1 MILEGGNIYNHSG
14 LSRNWLHQD
23 MLPGNVQMRRQVV
36 YNATGYHYQEGCQ
49 FILVDHGG
57 GCLIVNGDAYSLEA
71 GSCCLL
77 FVHHFYSIKPSQ
89 SVPLTLLSCLFSYST
104 YTFLTTISQFDFLSI
119 DVPSPPNFANF
130 SPQEMVHIQRI
141 VAALSKPGIGANGK
155 SIQLKY
161 HEGWEL
167 LKTKAYDAIP
177 HGLVRIRASRE
188 AFERSNEEE

>member
-104 YTFLTTISQFDFLSI
+104 YTFLTTIH
-119 DVPSPPNFANF
+119 N
-130 SPQEMVHIQRI
+130 
-141 VAALSKPGIGANGK
+141 
-155 SIQLKY
+155 
-161 HEGWEL
+161 
-167 LKTKAYDAIP
+167 
-177 HGLVRIRASRE
+177 
-188 AFERSNEEE
+188 

>member
-89 SVPLTLLSCLFSYST
+89 SVPLTLLS
-104 YTFLTTISQFDFLSI
+104 I

-155 SIQLKY
+155 SIPFLLEWLTRLHRQIGLNKY
-161 HEGWEL
+161 HS
-167 LKTKAYDAIP
+167 T
-177 HGLVRIRASRE
+177 
-188 AFERSNEEE
+188 

>member
-1 MILEGGNIYNHSG
+1 MYRIFIVEDDAAIAGVIRRHLEG
-14 LSRNWLHQD
+14 
-23 MLPGNVQMRRQVV
+23 
-36 YNATGYHYQEGCQ
+36 
-49 FILVDHGG
+49 
-57 GCLIVNGDAYSLEA
+57 
-71 GSCCLL
+71 LL

-155 SIQLKY
+155 SIPFLLEWLTRLHRQIGLNKY
-161 HEGWEL
+161 HS
-167 LKTKAYDAIP
+167 T
-177 HGLVRIRASRE
+177 
-188 AFERSNEEE
+188 

>member
-104 YTFLTTISQFDFLSI
+104 YTFLTTISQFDCTYPADRCRTFQAGNWCQRKKHSL
-119 DVPSPPNFANF
+119 PAG
-130 SPQEMVHIQRI
+130 MVDQ
-141 VAALSKPGIGANGK
+141 
-155 SIQLKY
+155 
-161 HEGWEL
+161 
-167 LKTKAYDAIP
+167 
-177 HGLVRIRASRE
+177 ASS
-188 AFERSNEEE
+188 ADWS

>member
-130 SPQEMVHIQRI
+130 SPQEMVHIKRI

-155 SIQLKY
+155 SIPFLLEWLTRLHRQIGLNKY
-161 HEGWEL
+161 HS
-167 LKTKAYDAIP
+167 T
-177 HGLVRIRASRE
+177 
-188 AFERSNEEE
+188 

>member
-104 YTFLTTISQFDFLSI
+104 YTFLTTIPAGRECFFRWHQFPAWKVRQRSAGY
-119 DVPSPPNFANF
+119 VPSPAEKN
-130 SPQEMVHIQRI
+130 SQSS
-141 VAALSKPGIGANGK
+141 VATEH
-155 SIQLKY
+155 Q
-161 HEGWEL
+161 
-167 LKTKAYDAIP
+167 
-177 HGLVRIRASRE
+177 
-188 AFERSNEEE
+188 

>member
-77 FVHHFYSIKPSQ
+77 FVHHFYSIKPC
-89 SVPLTLLSCLFSYST
+89 LL
-104 YTFLTTISQFDFLSI
+104 YTSD
-119 DVPSPPNFANF
+119 
-130 SPQEMVHIQRI
+130 
-141 VAALSKPGIGANGK
+141 AAD
-155 SIQLKY
+155 
-161 HEGWEL
+161 E
-167 LKTKAYDAIP
+167 
-177 HGLVRIRASRE
+177 
-188 AFERSNEEE
+188 

>member
-130 SPQEMVHIQRI
+130 FSAGDGTYPADRCRTFQAGNWCQRKKHSLPAGMVDQ
-141 VAALSKPGIGANGK
+141 
-155 SIQLKY
+155 
-161 HEGWEL
+161 
-167 LKTKAYDAIP
+167 
-177 HGLVRIRASRE
+177 ASS
-188 AFERSNEEE
+188 ADWS

>member
-36 YNATGYHYQEGCQ
+36 YNATGYHYQE
-49 FILVDHGG
+49 
-57 GCLIVNGDAYSLEA
+57 AYSLEA

-155 SIQLKY
+155 SIPFLLEWLTRLHRQIGLNKY
-161 HEGWEL
+161 HS
-167 LKTKAYDAIP
+167 T
-177 HGLVRIRASRE
+177 
-188 AFERSNEEE
+188 

>member
-77 FVHHFYSIKPSQ
+77 FVHHFYSIKPS
-89 SVPLTLLSCLFSYST
+89 L
-104 YTFLTTISQFDFLSI
+104 
-119 DVPSPPNFANF
+119 
-130 SPQEMVHIQRI
+130 
-141 VAALSKPGIGANGK
+141 
-155 SIQLKY
+155 
-161 HEGWEL
+161 
-167 LKTKAYDAIP
+167 P
-177 HGLVRIRASRE
+177 HFPSRE
-188 AFERSNEEE
+188 LVPTEKAFPSCWNG

>member
-77 FVHHFYSIKPSQ
+77 FVHHFYSINPRSPFRYTSFLPIFLQ
-89 SVPLTLLSCLFSYST
+89 HIYLFNYH
-104 YTFLTTISQFDFLSI
+104 FTI
-119 DVPSPPNFANF
+119 
-130 SPQEMVHIQRI
+130 
-141 VAALSKPGIGANGK
+141 
-155 SIQLKY
+155 
-161 HEGWEL
+161 
-167 LKTKAYDAIP
+167 
-177 HGLVRIRASRE
+177 
-188 AFERSNEEE
+188 

>member
-104 YTFLTTISQFDFLSI
+104 YTADRCRTFQAWNWCQRKKHSL
-119 DVPSPPNFANF
+119 PAG
-130 SPQEMVHIQRI
+130 MVDQ
-141 VAALSKPGIGANGK
+141 
-155 SIQLKY
+155 
-161 HEGWEL
+161 
-167 LKTKAYDAIP
+167 
-177 HGLVRIRASRE
+177 ASS
-188 AFERSNEEE
+188 ADWS

>member
-71 GSCCLL
+71 GSCSITANWRVTSSTTFTVLNPRSP
-77 FVHHFYSIKPSQ
+77 FRSHF
-89 SVPLTLLSCLFSYST
+89 
-104 YTFLTTISQFDFLSI
+104 FLAYFPT
-119 DVPSPPNFANF
+119 A
-130 SPQEMVHIQRI
+130 HI
-141 VAALSKPGIGANGK
+141 P
-155 SIQLKY
+155 
-161 HEGWEL
+161 
-167 LKTKAYDAIP
+167 
-177 HGLVRIRASRE
+177 
-188 AFERSNEEE
+188 F